1 MDKKQILA
9 DVQEIMRDVFD
20 LEDLLITEETSAKDI
35 EEWDSLS
42 HIRLVVA
49 IEKKYGIKFGYGVL
63 NKMKNVGEM
72 LEYIVANH

>member
-1 MDKKQILA
+1 MEKTQILA

-20 LEDLLITEETSAKDI
+20 LEDLVITEETSASDI

-72 LEYIVANH
+72 LDYIVEKQ